1 MWYSFDLT
9 FLSCSLLSGGEERMA
24 NEVRSYIKFYSK
36 PTTYLPSDTQIKEKG
51 VYIFH
56 NYSEIYYVGKT
67 SRMFKQ
73 RFYERKGRATAS
85 NQRIWK
91 IIDQKIGHYLLIPTS
106 FSGQLEAILLNQGIK
121 GEKQNRELVA
131 LRDYQYQKGMILETL
146 FTIVNTPIS
155 FLKSIW
161 SVIYK

>member
-9 FLSCSLLSGGEERMA
+9 FISCSLLTGGEERLA
-24 NEVRSYIKFYSK
+24 NEVRSYIQFYSK
-36 PTTYLPSDTQIKEKG
+36 PTTNLSSDTQIKEKG

-56 NYSEIYYVGKT
+56 NYSKIYYVGKT

-73 RFYERKGRATAS
+73 RFYERKGRMSAS
-85 NQRIWK
+85 DQRIWNL
-91 IIDQKIGHYLLIPTS
+91 IDQKIGHYLLIPTS

-121 GEKQNRELVA
+121 GEKQKRELVA
-131 LRDYQYQKGMILETL
+131 LRDYQYQKGMILETIS
-146 FTIVNTPIS
+146 TIVGAPIS